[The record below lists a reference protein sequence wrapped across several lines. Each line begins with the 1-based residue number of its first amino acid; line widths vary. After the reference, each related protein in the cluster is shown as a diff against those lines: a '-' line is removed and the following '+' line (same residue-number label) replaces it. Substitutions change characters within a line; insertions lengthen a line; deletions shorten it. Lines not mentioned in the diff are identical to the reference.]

1 MTIDESV
8 SDNNQNNEL
17 NHDSIQ
23 SSLLNILTNTFKQ
36 LRDKNN
42 EQDILQTSVEIVHQ
56 ILECDR
62 VVVYSLLDQSQG
74 EIVAEA
80 LTPGFT
86 PALGSVI
93 EDPCF
98 ETRYIN
104 QYQRGRVKATAN
116 IYEAGMSACYI
127 ENLEQIE
134 VKANLVIPLI
144 QSDSSL
150 LGLMVMHQ
158 CRDFREWQ
166 QSEINFAIQIAG
178 WTIGQVEKAKEY
190 NCLATKLA
198 KTNQWQ
204 DSLIHVIHEFN
215 LQSNKSQLLQVGV
228 DRVREF
234 LECDRVV
241 VYSLATSNLGKIVAE
256 SSIEALAP
264 ILGSVIEDSC
274 FDKTYKDQYQQ
285 GRIKA
290 INNIY
295 EAGMSDCYVENL
307 EKIAVKASVIV
318 PINLPNEEL
327 YGLLVV
333 HQCFAFR
340 DWQPKEIE
348 WLKAI
353 GIQMGASLLRT
364 KFAAKMAALEET
376 LNKLDVSKD
385 SVTFAK
391 DRVAEL
397 RGSMQDTMIIFSELN
412 NLQNLLLRE
421 ISLVANPK
429 ETKVV
434 QIIMKKI
441 TLNIQ
446 KVKNSL
452 SLFQANTSQLEEIL
466 DDAAT
471 NLYNI
476 NEE

>member
-8 SDNNQNNEL
+8 SDNNQNHEPTN
-17 NHDSIQ
+17 DSIKNN
-23 SSLLNILTNTFKQ
+23 LLNSLANTFKQ
-36 LRDKNN
+36 VRNKNS

-74 EIVAEA
+74 KIVAEA

-86 PALGSVI
+86 PTLGSVI
-93 EDPCF
+93 KDPCF
-98 ETRYIN
+98 EARYVN
-104 QYQRGRVKATAN
+104 LYQRGRVKATAN
-116 IYEAGMSACYI
+116 IYEAGMGNCYI

-134 VKANLVIPLI
+134 VKANIVVPLVNT
-144 QSDSSL
+144 DSPL

-166 QSEINFAIQIAG
+166 QSEINFAIQIAS
-178 WTIGQVEKAKEY
+178 WTTEQVHKGREY
-190 NCLATKLA
+190 NCLQTELTKI
-198 KTNQWQ
+198 NQWQ
-204 DSLIHVIHEFN
+204 DSLNYVIHQFN
-215 LQSNKSQLLQVGV
+215 LQSNKSEVLQVGV
-228 DRVREF
+228 DQVREF

-241 VYSLATSNLGKIVAE
+241 VYSLETANMGKIIAE
-256 SSIEALAP
+256 SSIKALAP
-264 ILGSVIEDSC
+264 IVESVIEDSC
-274 FDKTYKDQYQQ
+274 FDSTYQDQYQQ

-295 EAGMSDCYVENL
+295 EAGLSDCYVKNL
-307 EKIAVKASVIV
+307 EKIAVKASLIV

-340 DWQPKEIE
+340 DWQSKEIE

-353 GIQMGASLLRT
+353 AIQMGAALVRT
-364 KFAAKMAALEET
+364 KFAAKMSALEET
-376 LNKLDVSKD
+376 LTKLDVSKD

-391 DRVAEL
+391 DRVSEL
-397 RGSMQDTMIIFSELN
+397 RRSMQDSMMIFPELN

-421 ISLVANPK
+421 INLISHPK
-429 ETKVV
+429 ETKVM

-441 TLNIQ
+441 ALNIQ

-452 SLFQANTSQLEEIL
+452 SLFQANTNQLEEIL

-471 NLYNI
+471 NLYSMND
-476 NEE
+476 E

>member
-8 SDNNQNNEL
+8 SDNNQNN
-17 NHDSIQ
+17 
-23 SSLLNILTNTFKQ
+23 LLNILTNTFKQ
-36 LRDKNN
+36 VRSKNS
-42 EQDILQTSVEIVHQ
+42 EKDILQTSVEIVHQ

-62 VVVYSLLDQSQG
+62 VVVYSLLDQSRG

-86 PALGSVI
+86 PTLGSVI

-98 ETRYIN
+98 EARYIN
-104 QYQRGRVKATAN
+104 LYQRGRVKATAN
-116 IYEAGMSACYI
+116 IYEAGMSACYV

-134 VKANLVIPLI
+134 VKANLVIPLVR
-144 QSDSSL
+144 SDSSL

-158 CRDFREWQ
+158 CREFREWQ
-166 QSEINFAIQIAG
+166 QSEINLGIQIAG
-178 WTIGQVEKAKEY
+178 WAIEQVEKLKEY
-190 NCLATKLA
+190 NCLETELA
-198 KTNQWQ
+198 KINQWQ
-204 DSLIHVIHEFN
+204 DSLNNVIHQFN
-215 LQSNKSQLLQVGV
+215 LQGKKSEILQVGV
-228 DRVREF
+228 ERVRDF

-241 VYSLATSNLGKIVAE
+241 VYSLEASNLGKIIAE
-256 SSIEALAP
+256 SSIEALAS
-264 ILGSVIEDSC
+264 IVGTVIEDSC
-274 FDKTYKDQYQQ
+274 FNSTYKDQYQQ

-295 EAGMSDCYVENL
+295 QSGMSDCYVKNL
-307 EKIAVKASVIV
+307 EKIAVKASLVV
-318 PINLPNEEL
+318 PINLPNNEL

-340 DWQPKEIE
+340 EWQPKELE
-348 WLKAI
+348 WLKKI
-353 GIQMGASLLRT
+353 GIQIGVALLRT

-376 LNKLDVSKD
+376 LTKLDVSKD

-397 RGSMQDTMIIFSELN
+397 RGSMQDGMMIFSDLN

-421 ISLVANPK
+421 ISLIANPK
-429 ETKVV
+429 ETKVM

-441 TLNIQ
+441 ALNIQ

-471 NLYNI
+471 NLYNM
-476 NEE
+476 NDE